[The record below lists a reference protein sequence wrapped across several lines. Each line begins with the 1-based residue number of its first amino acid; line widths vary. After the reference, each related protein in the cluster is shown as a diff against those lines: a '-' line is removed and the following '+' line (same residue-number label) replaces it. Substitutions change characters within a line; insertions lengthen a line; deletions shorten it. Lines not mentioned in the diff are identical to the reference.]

1 MDDLIIR
8 TRTGLVQ
15 GSRQNGARA
24 WQGIPFAE
32 APVGV
37 RRFRKPVPAATWDGV
52 RPALK
57 AGPLATQPVDPSGG
71 IFGLSRAD
79 IPQSEDCLNVNVWAP
94 DASANEPMPVMVWIH
109 GGSFLTGG
117 GGLAEYDGSVLA
129 RRGGLIVVT
138 LSYRLGPFGF
148 LHLAPFSDEQDG
160 EKYTSNTGLLDQIAA
175 LEWVRDN
182 IAAFGGD
189 PGRVTVFGESAG
201 SMSIAA
207 LLAMPAAKGLFS
219 RAIMQS
225 GASQALTDA
234 QGRML
239 AQAYLGMLGIE
250 NGELHRLAEL
260 PASAFMQAEAR
271 LRQEY
276 ASEAIMLFQP
286 VVDGDTLPLLPLQAV
301 AAGSAAGIEIMIG
314 TNLHEGALF
323 IREESHLLT
332 PEQAADMYTV
342 STGTPEAREWVT
354 GYPVTVDGQQ
364 QMMTEL
370 YFWRT
375 AVQFAEAQ
383 LGHGP
388 LWMYRFDFTVEGH
401 SIFDKAF
408 HLAEIPFAFFNLDLL
423 QSVGLEIN
431 EDMRQMAVRTQNIW
445 LAFAWTGNPSTE
457 ELEWPTYELPERYT
471 LLIDAESRVVSDP
484 DADKRK
490 LLTGAG
496 A

>member
-1 MDDLIIR
+1 M
-8 TRTGLVQ
+8 
-15 GSRQNGARA
+15 
-24 WQGIPFAE
+24 
-32 APVGV
+32 
-37 RRFRKPVPAATWDGV
+37 
-52 RPALK
+52 
-57 AGPLATQPVDPSGG
+57 
-71 IFGLSRAD
+71 
-79 IPQSEDCLNVNVWAP
+79 
-94 DASANEPMPVMVWIH
+94 
-109 GGSFLTGG
+109 
-117 GGLAEYDGSVLA
+117 
-129 RRGGLIVVT
+129 
-138 LSYRLGPFGF
+138 
-148 LHLAPFSDEQDG
+148 
-160 EKYTSNTGLLDQIAA
+160 
-175 LEWVRDN
+175 
-182 IAAFGGD
+182 
-189 PGRVTVFGESAG
+189 TVFGESAG

-250 NGELHRLAEL
+250 NGEMHKLAEL
-260 PASAFMQAEAR
+260 PTSAFMEAEAR

-286 VVDGDTLPLLPLQAV
+286 VVDGDSLPLLPLEAV

-332 PEQAADMYTV
+332 PEQTADMYTV
-342 STGTPEAREWVT
+342 STGTPEAREWVR

-431 EDMRQMAVRTQNIW
+431 EDMRQMAVRTQDIW
-445 LAFAWTGNPSTE
+445 LAFAWSGNPSTE

-471 LLIDAESRVVSDP
+471 LLIDAESGVVSDP